1 MVIGLTGGIGSGK
14 TTVLQFFKELG
25 AAVFIADIEAKE
37 LMVSN
42 ATLKSEI
49 INLFG
54 VDAYIN
60 KELNRK
66 LIASIVF
73 NDDSKL
79 KELNSLVHPK
89 LREHFNTFKSTST
102 SKIMIYEAAI
112 LFESGSNE
120 ICDYVITVTANFE
133 EKLERVIKRDGVTK
147 EEILSRM
154 QHQLNDEAKIKKST
168 IVIVNNKL
176 NYTKQQVFSV
186 YEMLL
191 KLVK

>member
-1 MVIGLTGGIGSGK
+1 
-14 TTVLQFFKELG
+14 
-25 AAVFIADIEAKE
+25 
-37 LMVSN
+37 
-42 ATLKSEI
+42 
-49 INLFG
+49 
-54 VDAYIN
+54 
-60 KELNRK
+60 
-66 LIASIVF
+66 
-73 NDDSKL
+73 
-79 KELNSLVHPK
+79 
-89 LREHFNTFKSTST
+89 
-102 SKIMIYEAAI
+102 MIYEAAI